1 MMPNPN
7 QDFDPFFVVGAP
19 RSGTTLLTV
28 MLDRHDAIVMTPETK
43 IFRDMPSDW
52 RRREGQ
58 NHEELIHS
66 FRYWT
71 HLVDLN
77 LEACEVLARF
87 RYCEAT
93 YPNYVR
99 CVLECYRERYRKPR
113 IGEKS
118 PEHMW
123 DVPLILEW
131 YPKAKI
137 VWLLR
142 DGRDAVVSINRFFGR
157 GFRRASFFWRQF
169 ALLGQ
174 RWERIYAGQ
183 VLCVRFEDLV
193 LRPTETV
200 GSLCS
205 FLGLKYQEQMLDTN
219 IGTATIPDHE
229 MSHKQRSLGLLDPG
243 KVGEYKRVT
252 TDPQR
257 WVMAS
262 VMEPVLT
269 RLGYPPI
276 EAASCP
282 WPVRLKNA
290 LLNVFWSV
298 VYHPSLTL
306 LTGRSRLRVYL
317 GEIWNTFSCVYRRGG
332 RSGAARP
339 EVRARPSFQ
348 GRNV

>member
-1 MMPNPN
+1 MMLNPN

-19 RSGTTLLTV
+19 RSGTTVLTV
-28 MLDRHDAIVMTPETK
+28 MLDRNDAIVMTPETK
-43 IFRDMPSDW
+43 IFRDMPRDW

-77 LEACEVLARF
+77 LEACKVLERF
-87 RYCEAT
+87 RHCKPT
-93 YPNYVR
+93 YPDYVR

-142 DGRDAVVSINRFFGR
+142 DGRDTVVSINRVFGR
-157 GFRRASFFWRQF
+157 SLRRNSFFWRQF
-169 ALLGQ
+169 AVLGQ
-174 RWERIYAGQ
+174 RWECLYASQ
-183 VLCVRFEDLV
+183 VLRVRFEDLV
-193 LRPTETV
+193 FRPAETL

-205 FLGLKYQEQMLDTN
+205 FLGVEYQEKMRDVN
-219 IGTATIPDHE
+219 IRTATIPDHE
-229 MSHKQRSLGLLDPG
+229 KSHKQRSLGPLDYR

-252 TDPQR
+252 ADPQR
-257 WVMAS
+257 WEMAS

-269 RLGYPPI
+269 RLGYPPT
-276 EAASCP
+276 ETASCP
-282 WPVRLKNA
+282 WWVRLKNT
-290 LLNVFWSV
+290 LLNAPWSV
-298 VYHPSLTL
+298 VYQPSIML
-306 LTGRSRLRVYL
+306 LTSRSRLRVAV
-317 GEIWNTFSCVYRRGG
+317 GEIWNAFLRVYRRGG
-332 RSGAARP
+332 KSGAARP
-339 EVRARPSFQ
+339 EVRAQPRI
-348 GRNV
+348 